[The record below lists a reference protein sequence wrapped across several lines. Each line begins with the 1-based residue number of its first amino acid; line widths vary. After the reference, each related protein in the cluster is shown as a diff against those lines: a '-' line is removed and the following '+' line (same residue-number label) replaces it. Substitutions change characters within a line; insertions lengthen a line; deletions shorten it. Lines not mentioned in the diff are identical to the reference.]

1 MTTFD
6 QGSDMTE
13 PRRIQ
18 HPSQQGVATVDVNQ
32 PTPNDKTPK
41 WLIVTQRELMVKLK
55 DKSFWI
61 STLVTLLIIAA
72 SFAIPF
78 LMNSGDTKV
87 AVGNDQAETVVNAA
101 KDVAEQNPTMSG
113 WVVERVADQAAA
125 EQAVRDGDAKAALV
139 LGDDGGWT
147 LVGKDSVSSQI
158 IASVTQVLGMQ
169 TMGELAAQAG
179 VSPDELAAKSTVTTK
194 LLDDEESSDS
204 ERQGIAMF
212 LGVIFGVLFLM
223 SSMTYGMQ
231 IAQSVV
237 EEKQSR
243 IVEILVSLVPVR
255 QVLTGKVVGNTIIAV
270 AQTALLVL
278 VALIGV
284 QFTPLKELLQNL
296 TASVLWFIVFFVAG
310 FLALACIWAAAG
322 ALCTRN
328 EDLQHTSTPLMII
341 VMGAYIAGFSATGTA
356 RVVLS
361 FVPIVSSVL
370 MPVRIFE
377 GTAAWWEVA
386 LSLVITII
394 FAAFMVLLGERIYRR
409 ALLQT
414 HGRLT
419 FRQAM
424 KLPEDTAVH

>member
-1 MTTFD
+1 
-6 QGSDMTE
+6 MTE
-13 PRRIQ
+13 GSRTIQ
-18 HPSQQGVATVDVNQ
+18 HPSQRDASAAA
-32 PTPNDKTPK
+32 PPKPNDKTPK
-41 WLIVTQRELMVKLK
+41 WLIVAQREVGVKIR
-55 DKSFWI
+55 DKAFWI
-61 STLVTLLIIAA
+61 STLVTLLIIVA

-78 LMNSGDTKV
+78 LVNSGETKL
-87 AVGNDQAETVVNAA
+87 AVGNDQAETVATAA
-101 KDVAEQNPTMSG
+101 KQVAEQSPTLSG
-113 WVVERVADQAAA
+113 WEVERANDQAAA
-125 EQAVRDGDAKAALV
+125 EQQVRDGEASAALI
-139 LGDDGGWT
+139 LGDDGKWS
-147 LVGKDSVSSQI
+147 LVGKDHVNPQI
-158 IASVTQVLGMQ
+158 IASVSQVLSAQ
-169 TMGELAAQAG
+169 VMGEVAQQAG

-194 LLDDEESSDS
+194 LLDDEDS
-204 ERQGIAMF
+204 PDEQRRGIAMF
-212 LGVIFGVLFLM
+212 LAIVFGVLFLM
-223 SSMTYGMQ
+223 SAMTYGMQ

-255 QVLTGKVVGNTIIAV
+255 QVLSGKVLGNTLIAV
-270 AQTALLVL
+270 AQTALLVI
-278 VALIGV
+278 VAAVGV
-284 QFTPLKELLQNL
+284 QFTPLKPLMENL
-296 TASVLWFIVFFVAG
+296 TLSVLWFIVFFIAG

-341 VMGAYIAGFSATGTA
+341 VMAAYIAGFSAQGA
-356 RVVLS
+356 AKVVLS
-361 FVPIVSSVL
+361 YVPIVSSVL

-377 GTAAWWEVA
+377 GSAAWWEVV
-386 LSLVITII
+386 LSLVITIV